1 MGLQNSPTTVRKIMD
16 KDGSES
22 KEGLFLV
29 ERRRHPRISIE
40 LPFDYSLFEKGEE
53 HRGILADASEGGL
66 LVYLLEKIDVGSL
79 LRIEILF
86 SRGTEL
92 VTIESIVKV
101 VWSDLAAR
109 ESWAEYRYGLQ
120 FLSFFQGDVHKLK
133 MLLKEVGQ
141 RQ

>member
-1 MGLQNSPTTVRKIMD
+1 MD

-40 LPFDYSLFEKGEE
+40 LPFDYSFFEKGED

-92 VTIESIVKV
+92 VTIEAIVKV

-120 FLSFFQGDVHKLK
+120 FLSFFQGDIGKLK